1 MIQTRKRFQKGSL
14 KRVGKQWVAQWW
26 DAGHRRK
33 ARWADVNKTQAE
45 QRLAQILRPLNA
57 ATGAAA
63 PTFGDFVQHT
73 YLPFYRGKWKAST
86 AGDNEGRLKFH
97 LLSAFG
103 ERTLDGFSRGELQEF
118 LHRKEVDYS
127 YSVVAHLRWTLRQ
140 IFRMAVEEGHLER
153 NPAELL
159 YIPRDA
165 KRPTQEVMTKDEVN
179 QLLNVLDTRE
189 KLIAQLALIAGMRP
203 GEILALKWGSLSGK
217 SVEVT
222 QRIYRGKLD
231 TPKTQRG
238 TRKAALSDGL
248 LRTVEEWRAHSAF
261 TAPEHWLFP
270 SERITTPLTR
280 DNVWNRHM
288 LPRLEPVGLGWATF
302 QVMRRTNASLGHGKV
317 DPKVAADQRGH
328 GIGVS
333 LDVYT
338 QSDLEEKRTAVN
350 ALEAVLA

>member
-14 KRVGKQWVAQWW
+14 KKVGKQWVAQWW
-26 DAGHRRK
+26 EDGHRRK
-33 ARWADVNKTQAE
+33 ARWSDINKTQAE
-45 QRLAQILRPLNA
+45 QRLAEVLRPLNA
-57 ATGAAA
+57 GSGAAV
-63 PTFGDFVQHT
+63 PTFDEFVKHT

-86 AGDNEGRLKFH
+86 ASDNEGRLQFH
-97 LLSAFG
+97 LLSVYG
-103 ERTLDGFSRGELQEF
+103 GRTLDSFSRPELQEF
-118 LHRKEVDYS
+118 LHRKTAEYS

-165 KRPTQEVMTKDEVN
+165 KRPAQEVMTKDQVN
-179 QLLNVLDTRE
+179 QLFNVLDIRE
-189 KLIAQLALIAGMRP
+189 KLIAQLAIIAGMRP
-203 GEILALKWGSLSGK
+203 GEILALKWGALSG
-217 SVEVT
+217 SALEIT

-231 TPKTQRG
+231 TPKSQRG

-248 LRTVEEWRAHSAF
+248 VRTVEEWRTQSPF
-261 TAPEHWLFP
+261 TSPEDWVFP

-280 DNVWNRHM
+280 DNVWNRYM
-288 LPRLEPVGLGWATF
+288 LPRLQPVELGWATF
-302 QVMRRTNASLGHGKV
+302 QVMRRTNASLGHGRV

-338 QSDLEEKRTAVN
+338 HSDLEEKRAAVN
-350 ALEAVLA
+350 ALEEVLA